1 MIENRKIPLPISKYK
16 HGEKSMSIFGKAKD
30 WVASRFAERTSWDG
44 VSLVV
49 VCGSVILLGGLAK
62 WLAWAGLVYGVYT
75 LVKSED

>member
-1 MIENRKIPLPISKYK
+1 MN
-16 HGEKSMSIFGKAKD
+16 IFGKAKD
-30 WVASRFAERTSWDG
+30 WVSDRLAERTSWDG